1 MIIIVFVSQMTSWHA
16 APGPGRPAPNAAP
29 GLSFP
34 ATCRRPEV
42 MNRIFENP
50 TAATGSKGEQ
60 LLAFR
65 RVRDEMADWIAHTF
79 GS

>member
-1 MIIIVFVSQMTSWHA
+1 
-16 APGPGRPAPNAAP
+16 
-29 GLSFP
+29 
-34 ATCRRPEV
+34 

-50 TAATGSKGEQ
+50 TAATGSKGKQ